1 MTAFR
6 SCKARTR
13 ERDGERDRKRWRE
26 RDRVK
31 GERGERGR
39 EEKGGDKG
47 IRRQIDDREKIER
60 EREVR
65 VNRDKRCRGRRQG
78 QGQAERRMRDSAGIN
93 RKTERRETHM
103 KSEIVGNG
111 IRRQRGGHSHLP
123 RTSIT

>member
-60 EREVR
+60 EQFRLKVLCSYDQE
-65 VNRDKRCRGRRQG
+65 
-78 QGQAERRMRDSAGIN
+78 E
-93 RKTERRETHM
+93 E
-103 KSEIVGNG
+103 
-111 IRRQRGGHSHLP
+111 
-123 RTSIT
+123 